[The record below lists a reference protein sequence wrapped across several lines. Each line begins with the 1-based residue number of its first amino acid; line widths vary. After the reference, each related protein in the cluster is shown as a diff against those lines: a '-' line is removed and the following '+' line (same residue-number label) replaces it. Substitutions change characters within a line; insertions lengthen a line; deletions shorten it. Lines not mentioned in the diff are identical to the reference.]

1 MAATELVRQ
10 GFSVHLYEKRSGLGR
25 KLLIA
30 GSSGLNIS
38 HAGDRDE
45 FLSYYVGLNQ
55 KFWKQCFN
63 HYFAPEWIHW
73 IETLGLETFLGTS
86 DRYFVKEMKASTLL
100 SRWVEWLKAQGVQ
113 FFTQSEQLDFEI
125 KKRYAAVGF
134 FCGGGSWEK
143 ETPRWVGAFRQQG
156 IQVVDFYPTNVG
168 YEIEWKK
175 ELLQES
181 EGHPL
186 KNITLTTSKG
196 SKQGECVITHYGL
209 EGTPVYFVGKEG
221 KATLDLKPQFTEE
234 QILKKLM
241 SVKENFS
248 PLRRIKKTLGLSE
261 TALSL
266 IFHQSSIRLIS
277 PDQSNQ
283 SNEKAL
289 REVAKLIKQFPLE
302 FKKPRPLLE
311 AISCGGGV
319 SADEVDEFLMLKKYP
334 GIYCGGE
341 MLDWT
346 APTGGYWI
354 QGCVSQGAWVAKSII
369 NYMK

>member
-1 MAATELVRQ
+1 
-10 GFSVHLYEKRSGLGR
+10 
-25 KLLIA
+25 
-30 GSSGLNIS
+30 
-38 HAGDRDE
+38 
-45 FLSYYVGLNQ
+45 
-55 KFWKQCFN
+55 
-63 HYFAPEWIHW
+63 
-73 IETLGLETFLGTS
+73 
-86 DRYFVKEMKASTLL
+86 
-100 SRWVEWLKAQGVQ
+100 
-113 FFTQSEQLDFEI
+113 
-125 KKRYAAVGF
+125 
-134 FCGGGSWEK
+134 
-143 ETPRWVGAFRQQG
+143 VGAFRQQG

-181 EGHPL
+181 EGQPL
-186 KNITLTTSKG
+186 KNIILTTSKG

-261 TALSL
+261 AALSL
-266 IFHQSSIRLIS
+266 IFHQSSIRLMS
-277 PDQSNQ
+277 PDQSNH

-289 REVAKLIKQFPLE
+289 REVARLIKQFPLE

-369 NYMK
+369 NYLK